1 MVFYGSE
8 EETGTPQET
17 FLIIDGLM
25 PKSSAMVQGEIGS
38 YAEGGFNVSGFKAAE
53 QAELSRAVSVS
64 YGRRAP
70 THRVSCDE
78 WDSIQTLKPRL

>member
-17 FLIIDGLM
+17 FFIIDGLM

-38 YAEGGFNVSGFKAAE
+38 YAEGGFNVFGF
-53 QAELSRAVSVS
+53 Q
-64 YGRRAP
+64 GRGAG
-70 THRVSCDE
+70 
-78 WDSIQTLKPRL
+78 